1 MYQEA
6 ISQGFVSLKW
16 KFLAIFG
23 VLLLLLLA
31 TFALFSHY
39 NLQQQYEGQRALEQ
53 TRALEQ
59 LEGLSQQSHAE
70 LLSLAHLVPALSGVR
85 EALQAG
91 DVSQLEV
98 AFRPLWASLQMDAD
112 LALAAFLD
120 ADGEVMLQS
129 SVGVPSCE
137 DCPKMRGAVDQ
148 VLATERPLVFTH
160 CQGLCL
166 TKAVAPI
173 LGEEGTL
180 GAIVLGRTL
189 GDLVLAFQGTS
200 QLDIALIE
208 DPEGKALP
216 DGTLDL
222 RPQSQGGQLVALT
235 RQDVLRPLL
244 EDKTLVQ
251 VKSTMERRGRREAVL
266 GDRSFEMMPFDL
278 PGTHSEDRVLA
289 VVISDVTEAR
299 RQIAAARWQ
308 NLFIGLAG
316 LMVFMLAVVAL
327 TRQPL
332 ARLRRVAGLLPLLA
346 EHRFAAAR
354 EQLDLSHRR
363 PRLPDELTLLERITL
378 GLADRLEFLER
389 DVQRKNR
396 SLTEKM
402 HELSVE
408 RERYELAAAG
418 ANDGLWDWN
427 LDTDR
432 IYFSPRWKAM
442 LGCRDV
448 DLGDS
453 PEAWFVRVHPDDVAS
468 LRRDVKAHLEG
479 RSDWLES
486 DQRVLHEHDGY
497 LWMRFRGL
505 AVRDDEGVAHRMAG
519 SMTDITEQRRI
530 QERLRHD
537 ALHDGLT
544 GLPNRTLFLD
554 RLTQA
559 IYRAR
564 RADFEFAVLF
574 LDLDDFKTINDSLGH
589 AMGDRVLVQAA
600 ERLRR
605 LLRPGDTVARLG
617 GDEFTVLLEDL
628 PDEDEIHKVVQ
639 RIRDAMAEPIR
650 AGDEEL
656 FITFS
661 MGIAKSTDED
671 LRADELLRN
680 ADTAMYQAKS
690 RARGGSAFFNT
701 AMHTRA
707 VERLNLEN
715 AMRRALEHNEFQLN
729 YQPLVAL
736 ETGRLVGFE
745 ALARW
750 RSADGKAVPPDVFI
764 PAAEHSGLILPLGRW
779 VIRESV
785 AQAARWHLERTA
797 VGAPCLPVNV
807 NVSGKQLRDP
817 ELVSVLAAALEHH
830 QIPGACI
837 KVELTE
843 SALIENAAQALE
855 VMEGLKAIGVSLCID
870 DFGTGYSSLSQL
882 RDFPFDV
889 VKIDRS
895 FVRRLS
901 VDAGHA
907 AIIQAVISI
916 AGALDKIVVA
926 EGIETVGQAAHL
938 RELGCQ
944 VGQGYLFAPALAEGP
959 ARELVQSDRVYP
971 LS

>member
-6 ISQGFVSLKW
+6 LSQGFVSLKW

-31 TFALFSHY
+31 TFALFSHH
-39 NLQQQYEGQRALEQ
+39 NLQQQYEDQRALEQ

-59 LEGLSQQSHAE
+59 LEGLTQQSHAE

-85 EALQAG
+85 EALQAR
-91 DVSQLEV
+91 DADRLATVFS
-98 AFRPLWASLQMDAD
+98 PLWASLQMDTD
-112 LALAAFLD
+112 LAMAVFLD

-129 SVGVPSCE
+129 SVGVPPCE
-137 DCPKMRGAVDQ
+137 DCPRMREAIDQ
-148 VLATERPLVFTH
+148 VLSTEQPLVFTH

-173 LGEEGTL
+173 LGEDGTL
-180 GAIVLGRTL
+180 GVIVLGRTL
-189 GDLVLAFQGTS
+189 GDLVLAFQGIS

-208 DPEGKALP
+208 DPMGKSLP

-244 EDKTLVQ
+244 ESKTSRQVQ
-251 VKSTMERRGRREAVL
+251 STMEGQGRREAL
-266 GDRSFEMMPFDL
+266 MGDRFFEMMPFDL
-278 PGTHSEDRVLA
+278 PGTHPEDRVLA
-289 VVISDVTEAR
+289 AVISDVTEAR

-332 ARLRRVAGLLPLLA
+332 ARLRRVARLLPLLA
-346 EHRFAAAR
+346 EHRFEAAR
-354 EQLDLSHRR
+354 EQLDLSRR

-378 GLADRLEFLER
+378 GLADRLESLER

-442 LGCRDV
+442 LGCRDM

-453 PEAWFVRVHPDDVAS
+453 PEAWFVRVHPDDVGS

-486 DQRVLHEHDGY
+486 EQRVLHEHDGY

-505 AVRDDEGVAHRMAG
+505 AVRDEQGVARRIAG
-519 SMTDITEQRRI
+519 SMTDITQQRRI
-530 QERLRHD
+530 QERLKHD

-574 LDLDDFKTINDSLGH
+574 LDLDDFKIINDSLGH
-589 AMGDRVLVQAA
+589 AMGDRVLVQAGD
-600 ERLRR
+600 RLRG

-617 GDEFTVLLEDL
+617 GDEFTVLLEGL

-661 MGIAKSTDED
+661 IGIAKSTDED

-690 RARGGSAFFNT
+690 RARGGSAVFNT

-729 YQPLVAL
+729 YQPLVSL
-736 ETGRLVGFE
+736 DTGRLAGFE

-750 RSADGKAVPPDVFI
+750 WGVDGKAIPPDVFI

-785 AQAARWHLERTA
+785 AQAARWHRQRTA

-817 ELVSVLAAALEHH
+817 ELVSVLAAALEQH
-830 QIPGACI
+830 QVPGACI

-855 VMEGLKAIGVSLCID
+855 VMQGLKAIGVSLCID

-882 RDFPFDV
+882 QDFPFDV

-916 AGALDKIVVA
+916 AGALDKTVVA
-926 EGIETVGQAAHL
+926 EGIETVSQAAHL

-944 VGQGYLFAPALAEGP
+944 LGQGYLFAPALAEGP